1 MVLYSLEECATFA
14 KDNDSLLFNKYSNI
28 IMSTIKVNG
37 KDQTLTSE
45 ISISELLALNK
56 VAQPDMVSIQVNG
69 KFINKDAYTSTIVN
83 NGDEVDFLYFMGGGQ
98 DN

>member
-1 MVLYSLEECATFA
+1 
-14 KDNDSLLFNKYSNI
+14 
-28 IMSTIKVNG
+28 MSTIKVNG